1 MSLTLYKPN
10 SKNLGCAFSFRA
22 GINKNKEPTIYVSA
36 IQQFS
41 WDSSK
46 KTGNFSGNRDNPDKN
61 INIKF
66 NEFEIGGIL
75 SAFKNRHEYSTF
87 HAFDDNKTS
96 IKLTPWD
103 KPNKNGGTLPAFG
116 IVLSRNGNQVFKLP
130 LEPGEVEAV
139 SHFFKSFFSDLFS
152 HRKREEIKARKNSKE
167 KQENKNSE
175 DAPF

>member
-66 NEFEIGGIL
+66 
-75 SAFKNRHEYSTF
+75 
-87 HAFDDNKTS
+87 
-96 IKLTPWD
+96 
-103 KPNKNGGTLPAFG
+103 
-116 IVLSRNGNQVFKLP
+116 
-130 LEPGEVEAV
+130 
-139 SHFFKSFFSDLFS
+139 
-152 HRKREEIKARKNSKE
+152 
-167 KQENKNSE
+167 
-175 DAPF
+175 